1 MSYSRPYSSWQNLFK
16 LCKNLPKTAVTQN
29 HQLHV
34 IRCTHADCLHG
45 TDQRLGNQEVH
56 NEVDVQKPSSPSST
70 STATRNLARLLCLCT
85 FGSRGNDL
93 TPPPST
99 CTLLTAVDAGSRLTT
114 ALCLGLDS
122 CCGVCVRCAVLRS
135 GWKAATEVRG

>member
-1 MSYSRPYSSWQNLFK
+1 MSNSRPYSSWQNLFK
-16 LCKNLPKTAVTQN
+16 LCKNLPKTVCEQYIHIYIYSYFTRGTCIAL
-29 HQLHV
+29 LHKLKQKAR
-34 IRCTHADCLHG
+34 IQELHN
-45 TDQRLGNQEVH
+45 RL
-56 NEVDVQKPSSPSST
+56 DVQKQYSPSST

-122 CCGVCVRCAVLRS
+122 CCGTVVRCTVLRS
-135 GWKAATEVRG
+135 G